1 MDRSELTFDQWS
13 MTLTI
18 TVQMGQGSPRL
29 TVGYW
34 DHKFFS
40 NKYNFWSGNMLRS
53 WAAFFEEVFFQIV
66 RCLTRQPMF
75 DNDIDHWERD
85 HQLLSNVQF
94 WVSEQCAQGWSYG
107 HRGHKVVSPL
117 CRGFKVYTVHSCCE
131 TAWLLR
137 QWRNITG
144 HCVNHKFK

>member
-13 MTLTI
+13 MTLSI
-18 TVQMGQGSPRL
+18 TVQMGQGSPRLTL

-66 RCLTRQPMF
+66 
-75 DNDIDHWERD
+75 
-85 HQLLSNVQF
+85 
-94 WVSEQCAQGWSYG
+94 
-107 HRGHKVVSPL
+107 
-117 CRGFKVYTVHSCCE
+117 
-131 TAWLLR
+131 
-137 QWRNITG
+137 
-144 HCVNHKFK
+144 